1 MGEGGLLPTE
11 KPLSVPQGSRA
22 DGGNLM
28 ESMNIALRSEG
39 DAHKQRPE
47 RGGLTLPCLRLSPP
61 WLSSPA
67 VGTPT
72 HWDPCPVQTS
82 PTTNGALAP
91 SREEHGAGD
100 GQLLPP
106 PLQEGLVTWML
117 APALARAHSHS
128 QS

>member
-1 MGEGGLLPTE
+1 MGEGGLIPTE

-28 ESMNIALRSEG
+28 ESMNIALQSEG
-39 DAHKQRPE
+39 DAHKQRP
-47 RGGLTLPCLRLSPP
+47 GVWGSLMLPCLRLSPP

-72 HWDPCPVQTS
+72 RWDPCLVQTS
-82 PTTNGALAP
+82 PTAHGALAP

-100 GQLLPP
+100 SQLLPP
-106 PLQEGLVTWML
+106 PLQEGFATWL
-117 APALARAHSHS
+117 LKALARAHTHS